1 MTQILKPTTADIQ
14 EFELQFSATINL
26 ATTRM
31 QKLLDQ
37 FGFTQTQLNLLTHIS
52 RWPAETPAPKVGEL
66 ATAVEITQPAA
77 TKMIA
82 KFENLGLIEF
92 VSETSDKRVKQVRIT
107 QKGRDHS
114 HKMQMALYP
123 DMTDWFADWDR
134 DHLLAFTALLKR
146 LGVWLDQN
154 RL

>member
-1 MTQILKPTTADIQ
+1 MTENSKPTAADIQ
-14 EFELQFSATINL
+14 DFGLRFSVSNQL
-26 ATTRM
+26 VTTRM
-31 QKLLDQ
+31 QKLLDR
-37 FGFTQTQLNLLTHIS
+37 FGFTQTQLNLLSHIS
-52 RWPAETPAPKVGEL
+52 RWRADDPAPKVGEL
-66 ATAVEITQPAA
+66 ATAIEITQPAA
-77 TKMIA
+77 TKMVA

-92 VSETSDKRVKQVRIT
+92 VSETADKRVKQVRIT
-107 QKGRDHS
+107 QKGRDQT

-146 LGVWLDQN
+146 LGVWLDEN